1 MPEMPASS
9 KDVFEVARSRPNY
22 SQTYDRF
29 MEQGTPLSGVAASE
43 LKQEEELLMEAL
55 RKMAATP
62 DQYTKADRREVT
74 EMLAEIDAAK
84 ELYNQESTMG
94 RKPSKEPKGD
104 FSEVERRNMSLW
116 ERALGGQIYGREN
129 RQQPSEA
136 AKKPAGPDEEKEFDL
151 QTEMRDARRAEL
163 LDSLGRLTGDQT
175 SRPSSPETLQSTV
188 DQYRALQGAERRQ
201 ERSFDR
207 KQALPAMADI
217 GEEAERRRKQRD
229 ELINRSRQD

>member
-84 ELYNQESTMG
+84 ELHNQESTMG

-104 FSEVERRNMSLW
+104 FSEVERRNMSLL
-116 ERALGGQIYGREN
+116 ERATTP
-129 RQQPSEA
+129 PSPRRLDPSEPEA
-136 AKKPAGPDEEKEFDL
+136 AKKPAGAGEEKE
-151 QTEMRDARRAEL
+151 TEMRDARRKEL
-163 LDSLGRLTGDQT
+163 LESLERFVPNYRDLQRAEERQDRAGGR
-175 SRPSSPETLQSTV
+175 RM
-188 DQYRALQGAERRQ
+188 AM
-201 ERSFDR
+201 
-207 KQALPAMADI
+207 PAMADI
-217 GEEAERRRKQRD
+217 GEEKD
-229 ELINRSRQD
+229 